1 MSKTEIAVGKTVGPS
16 PAESRYYI
24 LILFDISDPKKYRTL
39 LKVLKRYGS
48 RVQKSVFEAQ
58 LKPLQIKEIIGA
70 IERIMTLPR
79 FYNPD
84 DNIRIY
90 KIASNCEMTVFGKYE
105 SNLIEENIFL

>member
-24 LILFDISDPKKYRTL
+24 LILFDISDPKKYRNL

-58 LKPLQIKEIIGA
+58 LKPSQIREVVES

-90 KIASNCEMTVFGKYE
+90 KIASNCEITVFGRYE
-105 SNLIEENIFL
+105 SDYCPRK